1 MSADDSVAHVTQAWL
16 RTLRAE
22 RDLSPHTIAAYG
34 RDLAQFEEV
43 LARRG
48 IRRLGAV
55 DRRLLRRWLGW
66 LAERGYARR
75 SIARKASAVRA
86 LMAWAAGQGIVA
98 ASPADDLRGPLL
110 DRPLPRVL
118 KAAEAAA
125 LCELPPADDPAG
137 QSDRAVLELL
147 YGSGLRVSELCGLD
161 VGDVDLAAS
170 TVRVTGKGRKQ
181 RVVPMSAHARRAL
194 RAYLDGARGELAAKG
209 RPSQPPALFLNQRGG
224 RLGARSV
231 RHRLARYT
239 RADGLRPVAPH
250 ALRHSFATH
259 LLDGGADLRS
269 VQELLGHAS
278 LGTTQIYTHV
288 SDERLRAVYERSHPR
303 A

>member
-98 ASPADDLRGPLL
+98 ASPAHDLRGPLL

-125 LCELPPADDPAG
+125 LCELPAADDPAG
-137 QSDRAVLELL
+137 QRDRAVLELL

-194 RAYLDGARGELAAKG
+194 RAYLDGARRELAAKG
-209 RPSQPPALFLNQRGG
+209 RSSQPPALFLNQRGA